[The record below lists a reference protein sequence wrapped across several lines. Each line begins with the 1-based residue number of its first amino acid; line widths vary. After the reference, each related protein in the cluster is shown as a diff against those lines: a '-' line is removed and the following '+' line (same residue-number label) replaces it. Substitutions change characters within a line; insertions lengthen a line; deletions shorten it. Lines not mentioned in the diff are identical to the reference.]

1 MEDLPKNFVILKV
14 IKKQINDKKIVSI
27 TYKEDEQKF
36 VQQKREDKSLAGFLS
51 RSNECQKEKP

>member
-14 IKKQINDKKIVSI
+14 IKKQIIDKKIIQI

-36 VQQKREDKSLAGFLS
+36 V
-51 RSNECQKEKP
+51 